1 MEGIMRD
8 IEVSWVELAG
18 VKKAGAGKS
27 AVAAADPDEILLL
40 GGVYGGREWS
50 MRPEAMAMAIDRG
63 LYAFHVVCFE
73 EVLPV
78 VLVRNAAGKVC
89 GLGTPKDVGPLKL
102 LLTLPGR
109 DSGKSEG
116 SAITVTKTR
125 TVNKNLKKSVVTK
138 KNLK

>member
-1 MEGIMRD
+1 MRN

-18 VKKAGAGKS
+18 PKAK
-27 AVAAADPDEILLL
+27 DPDEIVLL
-40 GGVYGGREWS
+40 GGTYGGRGWS

-63 LYAFHVVCFE
+63 LYSFYAVVFE

-89 GLGTPKDVGPLKL
+89 GIGTSKDVGPLRL

-109 DSGKSEG
+109 DSGKVEG
-116 SAITVTKTR
+116 STVTVTKTR
-125 TVNKNLKKSVVTK
+125 NLNRNAKKSVATK
-138 KNLK
+138 KSVK

>member
-1 MEGIMRD
+1 MRD

-18 VKKAGAGKS
+18 PKAK
-27 AVAAADPDEILLL
+27 DPDQLMLL
-40 GGVYGGREWS
+40 GGTYGGREWS

-63 LYAFHVVCFE
+63 LYAFHAVVFE

-78 VLVRNAAGKVC
+78 VLIKNAAGKVC

-109 DSGKSEG
+109 SSSKGDEKTV
-116 SAITVTKTR
+116 TVTKAR
-125 TVNKNLKKSVVTK
+125 NLGAGAKKTVATK
-138 KNLK
+138 KTVK

>member
-1 MEGIMRD
+1 MKD

-18 VKKAGAGKS
+18 VKKTGAGKG
-27 AVAAADPDEILLL
+27 AVVATDPDEIVLL

-109 DSGKSEG
+109 PDGKGEG
-116 SAITVTKTR
+116 STVTVTKTR
-125 TVNKNLKKSVVTK
+125 NLNKNVKKSVVTK
-138 KNLK
+138 KNVK